1 MKLSD
6 YIKLGHAVEQKRLLD
21 VDRAEFD
28 PAEFPRF
35 NVRQFLRSLYADA
48 GVDYDPAGLFPEAD
62 A

>member
-28 PAEFPRF
+28 PTEFPRF